1 MIVDDDVEIRMLG
14 ELLMRQQGF
23 EACSVSGLEA
33 LAGQPELLRS
43 DVILLDFAL
52 GAFTGLDVMEFL
64 HDLRFNAA
72 IILVSGCDRSTAEKA
87 LEAGRHHGLR
97 MLGFLPKSQLIG
109 GLKTLLSSL
118 HSENASLTGEDL
130 DQAMTLRQF
139 CLAYQ
144 PQVDLATGV
153 VRGVEVLL
161 RWQDP
166 RRGLLY
172 PNGFL
177 PLAEETGR
185 MVKLGW
191 HVLELA
197 LAQQKRWLAQGW
209 SLEMSVNIPAQ
220 LLSEERLLRDVDVLI
235 AHHHLRPSGITL
247 ELTESAGI
255 SCLSYA
261 RHLLTELR
269 QRGFRLSLDDFGT
282 GFASM
287 TQLYRLPFDEL
298 KLDRSFVSRCDSD
311 SDAQA
316 ITFAVVELGRRLGLR
331 VVAEGI
337 ETEAQK
343 AVLAEAGCPFGQGYY
358 FAQPMFE
365 TDFSLWYA
373 QQRSREIMRA

>member
-1 MIVDDDVEIRMLG
+1 MASALIVDDDVEIRMLG
-14 ELLMRQQGF
+14 ELLMRQQVF

-87 LEAGRHHGLR
+87 LEAGRDHGLR

-166 RRGLLY
+166 RRGLL
-172 PNGFL
+172 
-177 PLAEETGR
+177 
-185 MVKLGW
+185 
-191 HVLELA
+191 
-197 LAQQKRWLAQGW
+197 
-209 SLEMSVNIPAQ
+209 
-220 LLSEERLLRDVDVLI
+220 
-235 AHHHLRPSGITL
+235 
-247 ELTESAGI
+247 
-255 SCLSYA
+255 
-261 RHLLTELR
+261 
-269 QRGFRLSLDDFGT
+269 
-282 GFASM
+282 
-287 TQLYRLPFDEL
+287 
-298 KLDRSFVSRCDSD
+298 
-311 SDAQA
+311 
-316 ITFAVVELGRRLGLR
+316 
-331 VVAEGI
+331 
-337 ETEAQK
+337 
-343 AVLAEAGCPFGQGYY
+343 
-358 FAQPMFE
+358 
-365 TDFSLWYA
+365 
-373 QQRSREIMRA
+373 